1 MEQSIT
7 QPYRGKNRLLI
18 LFAPSESDERL
29 TRQIDGLM
37 AEEDGLRERDVFIFI
52 VAGQGAV
59 KAIGDGASGARLD
72 PDDMRERFD
81 VARDDFRLVV
91 IDKDGDVQLSED
103 CPVATFRLFDLI
115 DELPVRR

>member
-7 QPYRGKNRLLI
+7 QPYEGKNRLFI
-18 LFAPSESDERL
+18 LFAPSDADERL

-37 AEEDGLRERDVFIFI
+37 AEEDGLRERDVFLFV

-72 PDDMRERFD
+72 PDDMRERFQ
-81 VARDDFRLVV
+81 VARDDFCLVV
-91 IDKDGDVQLSED
+91 IDKDGDVQMVEKA
-103 CPVATFRLFDLI
+103 PVATFRLFDLI
-115 DELPVRR
+115 DELPVRH